1 MSQLPDLLI
10 FVALVAVA
18 LVGGIRVGMLLAPR
32 LGRLMDPDD
41 EAPGD
46 DD

>member
-1 MSQLPDLLI
+1 VTGLGDLVVFI
-10 FVALVAVA
+10 GLVAA
-18 LVGGIRVGMLLAPR
+18 LLVGGVWVGMLLAPR

-41 EAPGD
+41 EGPGD